1 MHECC
6 STRDVSIPQL
16 KGTLVTWLLMCLF
29 KKYNKEASY
38 LLSSLFTGVSN
49 CCHKQKITANNT
61 EKGCVGR
68 WTG

>member
-16 KGTLVTWLLMCLF
+16 KGTLVTWLWMCLF

-38 LLSSLFTGVSN
+38 LLSSSFTGASN
-49 CCHKQKITANNT
+49 C
-61 EKGCVGR
+61 
-68 WTG
+68 